1 MNKEINE
8 QQEIK
13 KDDVV
18 NEDASKSSKNKKK
31 SVFAGLNSQQK
42 KELKQK
48 VKDVI
53 NANKPHKGDINTTLR
68 DENNIIEL
76 RDVKKKYTNGYLINE
91 TLRGVNLDIK
101 KGDFVII
108 LGPSGSGKTTLMNIM
123 SGLDRATEGDVR
135 VVDKQLINMK
145 QNQLT
150 DFRRQNISFVFQQY
164 GLLPTLSVEENVE
177 IGADLQSDKSRRIKP
192 LEALKSVGMQDYA
205 KKFPHEL
212 SGGQQQRV
220 SIARALAKNPIIL
233 FGDEPT
239 GAVDEE
245 MSKVIL
251 KEFVK
256 VNKDLNTTVIIVT
269 HNPIF
274 ADLGSLVIKVKDGNI
289 HELIRN
295 ENPRT
300 VDELN
305 WDQ

>member
-1 MNKEINE
+1 MNDNKSQENQPEVQTNSKKLEKSNFKNLSKSEQKQIKQRIKEVDKLNRQHKGEINM
-8 QQEIK
+8 
-13 KDDVV
+13 
-18 NEDASKSSKNKKK
+18 
-31 SVFAGLNSQQK
+31 
-42 KELKQK
+42 
-48 VKDVI
+48 
-53 NANKPHKGDINTTLR
+53 PLR
-68 DENNIIEL
+68 DPNNIIEL
-76 RDVKKKYTNGYLINE
+76 RGVKKIFTNGYLINDI
-91 TLRGVNLDIK
+91 LKGVDLDIK
-101 KGDFVII
+101 RGEFVII

-135 VVDKQLINMK
+135 VCDQQLINMSHK
-145 QNQLT
+145 KLT
-150 DFRRQNISFVFQQY
+150 DFRKRNIGFVFQQY

-177 IGADLQSDKSRRIKP
+177 IGADLQVEKSRRISPSK
-192 LEALKSVGMQDYA
+192 ALDAVGMLEYA

-239 GAVDEE
+239 GAVDET

-256 VNKDLNTTVIIVT
+256 VNKELKTTVIIVT

-274 ADLGSLVIKVKDGNI
+274 AELGTLVIKVRNGEI
-289 HELIRN
+289 SELYKN
-295 ENPRT
+295 DQPKE
-300 VDELN
+300 VDDLK